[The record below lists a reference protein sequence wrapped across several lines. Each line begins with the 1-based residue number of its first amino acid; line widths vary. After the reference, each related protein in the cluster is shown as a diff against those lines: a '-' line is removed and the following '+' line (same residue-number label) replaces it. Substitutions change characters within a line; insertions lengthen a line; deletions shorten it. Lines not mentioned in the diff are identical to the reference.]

1 MFRCRCRIVAV
12 ELGRTAPLAG
22 CSSAWL
28 ERLVRDQEVEG
39 SNPFSPTHLS
49 KFAMATSHEYVPG
62 VCNIGRAEIRQRKL
76 IGWVGTRGHHRLV
89 DRVCGSATL
98 RPCGGFRCLSPRR
111 LPRPD
116 FCRRRGTSART
127 FGVLGVSN
135 FGPNVGKTDTVEQAE
150 FRRQDRRT
158 ALKIIAL
165 SVLAGALVAAAAY
178 FLPSD

>member
-1 MFRCRCRIVAV
+1 MFRRRCPI
-12 ELGRTAPLAG
+12 GRRRSTASHLTAG

-49 KFAMATSHEYVPG
+49 KCAMAASPEYIPG

-76 IGWVGTRGHHRLV
+76 IGWGALATTVGFWIAFAVIPIPAPWRLLLFFPA
-89 DRVCGSATL
+89 SLAAT
-98 RPCGGFRCLSPRR
+98 GFLQAAWH
-111 LPRPD
+111 
-116 FCRRRGTSART
+116 FCAK
-127 FGVLGVSN
+127 FGLHGVFN
-135 FGPNVGKTDTVEQAE
+135 FGSECRQTDTVEQAE

-165 SVLAGALVAAAAY
+165 SSLAGTAVAAVAY
-178 FLPSD
+178 FADCSV